1 MKRLTLH
8 IQVTSCVPA
17 DTTRPKKPHEKE
29 AVEYHF
35 VTKQQFDADALNN
48 KYVYS
53 NVARVVCVKYLFPA
67 GVKVDSPQVHRARG
81 IQGEPVRHQYRGDP
95 LRASQ
100 E

>member
-1 MKRLTLH
+1 MTLH

-48 KYVYS
+48 K
-53 NVARVVCVKYLFPA
+53 
-67 GVKVDSPQVHRARG
+67 
-81 IQGEPVRHQYRGDP
+81 
-95 LRASQ
+95 
-100 E
+100 